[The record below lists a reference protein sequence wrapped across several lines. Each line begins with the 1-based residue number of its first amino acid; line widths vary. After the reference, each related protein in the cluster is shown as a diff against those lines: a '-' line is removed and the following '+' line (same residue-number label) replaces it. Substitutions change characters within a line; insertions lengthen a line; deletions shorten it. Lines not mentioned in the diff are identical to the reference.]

1 MSAGEANQPWES
13 YITANWAKEIEK
25 TLNTELMNGKH
36 SSKQLERKGRLV
48 LDAEKRNHVNRA
60 KTPSM
65 MAVRL
70 AAGAFSRET
79 LSQAS
84 GVNYLDPEIVEEIFG
99 KYFVLVSPN
108 TCMI

>member
-1 MSAGEANQPWES
+1 
-13 YITANWAKEIEK
+13 
-25 TLNTELMNGKH
+25 
-36 SSKQLERKGRLV
+36 
-48 LDAEKRNHVNRA
+48 
-60 KTPSM
+60 

>member
-1 MSAGEANQPWES
+1 
-13 YITANWAKEIEK
+13 
-25 TLNTELMNGKH
+25 
-36 SSKQLERKGRLV
+36 
-48 LDAEKRNHVNRA
+48 
-60 KTPSM
+60 M

-70 AAGAFSRET
+70 AAGAFSGET
-79 LSQAS
+79 LWQASQAS